1 MITLK
6 ILKPITNSQT
16 NKLLKKGDLWEVSE
30 TRLKEIRANKEIKF
44 DAYFEVMKIEKKVVE
59 PIVEKKTRSKKEK

>member
-6 ILKPITNSQT
+6 VLKPITNSQT

-30 TRLKEIRANKEIKF
+30 TRLKEIKANTSIKF

-59 PIVEKKTRSKKEK
+59 KKAK